1 MLKVPW
7 SCLYNC
13 TLRFRNNNWL
23 HCIHET
29 LSSSGLLKVFYIIFW
44 SVKIS
49 REENLLGD
57 GIVMATKL
65 SLSQHVKLAT
75 FLRTSIRAKFRNRQ
89 IFIINFLNVTLGLSK
104 IKVNITIYLNFECL
118 LQNNTGWKTR
128 GEELRN
134 ASSKGFSSA
143 FTSSKGGCQLGSVEL
158 WVLPLKPRGTFLIL
172 YLILIL

>member
-13 TLRFRNNNWL
+13 TLRFRSNNWL
-23 HCIHET
+23 HCVHET

-57 GIVMATKL
+57 GTVMATKL

-75 FLRTSIRAKFRNRQ
+75 FLRTGIRAKFRNRQ
-89 IFIINFLNVTLGLSK
+89 IFSINFLNVTLGLSK
-104 IKVNITIYLNFECL
+104 TKVNITIYLSFPMFAPEQHWLENKRLRTKEM
-118 LQNNTGWKTR
+118 LQAR
-128 GEELRN
+128 V
-134 ASSKGFSSA
+134 FP
-143 FTSSKGGCQLGSVEL
+143 
-158 WVLPLKPRGTFLIL
+158 LPLQAAKEVVS
-172 YLILIL
+172 